1 MSMMVSNSMLEMT
14 VSDTEI
20 KRLTIQADAD
30 KSNYQW
36 IFNNNESL
44 LTYAVIAPYSCH
56 MTMIV

>member
-1 MSMMVSNSMLEMT
+1 MLEMT